1 MVPAPS
7 SGLWADGWCS
17 STWTGSNGTALRNSY
32 HSTESKTQAILLEE
46 KNTWIEF
53 PSQHGW
59 LCTAERHGTAGPAPP
74 SSTSPAS
81 GALQGRAIL
90 SPWGFPTCILAY
102 LAGITASVINLTHD
116 YNFKHRLVPERRKH
130 TLHSD
135 VYRTITLPDGKIL
148 KRINF
153 THDVCKVLKYVTASA
168 NRTSSSSLLLLRKR
182 NVPISLYFTLYVF
195 SILMRAADCL
205 QTSLQS
211 NESLSEPS
219 LAIRTR
225 WICSVSFREV

>member
-7 SGLWADGWCS
+7 SRLWRS
-17 STWTGSNGTALRNSY
+17 STQTGSNGTALWNNY
-32 HSTESKTQAILLEE
+32 HSTESRTQAFSPPT
-46 KNTWIEF
+46 KNTWTEF
-53 PSQHGW
+53 PSQQGW
-59 LCTAERHGTAGPAPP
+59 LRTERHGT
-74 SSTSPAS
+74 SRPAS
-81 GALQGRAIL
+81 GALQGRDIL
-90 SPWGFPTCILAY
+90 SPQGFPTHILAY
-102 LAGITASVINLTHD
+102 VAGITSSVINLTHD
-116 YNFKHRLVPERRKH
+116 YYFKHRLVPKRRKH
-130 TLHSD
+130 TLHSN

-153 THDVCKVLKYVTASA
+153 THDVFKVLKYVTASA
-168 NRTSSSSLLLLRKR
+168 NRTSPSSLLLLRKR

-219 LAIRTR
+219 LAIRTC